1 MADPEHSPPCTVR
14 QQVDLLRA
22 FCGLLGMQADAQWLV
37 REFAD
42 SGDAAQAFGLAQV
55 ARALEALGLDVDVH
69 QGGLAGARRGPMPAV
84 AQAPDGRLMLLAPAG
99 RGGWL
104 VQAAGDPQP
113 TAADD
118 AVLQSMWSG
127 RWLTAQARAG
137 ESSSD
142 PSAPSGAVDER
153 FGLRWF
159 LRALHPHRGVLV
171 QVLLA
176 SLFVQVLALV
186 TPLVFQVVIDKV
198 LTQRTLGTLD
208 VLVVALLAFGVFEA
222 VLGLMRHYLASHT
235 AHRLD
240 VLFGARVFNHLLRLP
255 LAYFERQRSGE
266 TVARLRELENVRA
279 FITGPGLSSGLDLL
293 FVFVFLAVMAHY
305 SLALT
310 AVVVGAL
317 PVFLLISWGLTPLL
331 RRELDDKYAL
341 GAQNQSFVV
350 ETVSAMETVKSLAA
364 QPLWQREWERRLA
377 RQVRSAFHA
386 AQTAQ
391 WTQQA
396 MGLASRALTV
406 LLLWLGARLVMAG
419 DLTVGG
425 LIAFN
430 MLAGR
435 VHAPILKLASLWQE
449 AMQVR
454 VSLRRLAQVMEA
466 PPEPSF
472 GAGRSSLALLRGEVC
487 FEQVGFRYAPQLPP
501 VLHEASLHASPG
513 EIIGIA
519 GPSGAGK
526 TTLARLLQRLYV
538 PQQGRILIDGVDLAL
553 MDPAWL
559 RQQVAVVGQ
568 DVVLFNRS
576 VRENIAIGQP
586 TLPQER
592 VVEAARAAG
601 AHDFIMQ
608 LPEGYDTVVG
618 ERGAR
623 LSGGQRARLA
633 IARALAGEPAVL
645 VLDEA
650 TAWLDDDNERHVQAQ
665 LRQWAQARTVFLIA
679 HRPATL
685 KLAGRVLELAQ
696 GRLHERDTPGRAE
709 GSPVAPRAGPRM
721 GPAGAQALTSR
732 QREPSHV

>member
-1 MADPEHSPPCTVR
+1 MADSEQSPSCALH

-22 FCGLLGMQADAQWLV
+22 FCGLLGLQADARWLV
-37 REFAD
+37 REFVD
-42 SGDAAQAFGLAQV
+42 EGDTVHAFGLAQA
-55 ARALEALGLDVDVH
+55 ARALEALGLAIDVH
-69 QGGLAGARRGPMPAV
+69 QGGLAAARRGPMPAM
-84 AQAPDGRLMLLAPAG
+84 AQAPDGRLMLLAPTAQ
-99 RGGWL
+99 GGWL
-104 VQAAGDPQP
+104 VQAAGDLQP
-113 TAADD
+113 APADD
-118 AVLQSMWSG
+118 PLLQSMWSG

-137 ESSSD
+137 ESTPSY
-142 PSAPSGAVDER
+142 PSAPAGEEAER

-176 SLFVQVLALV
+176 SMFVQVLALV

-198 LTQRTLGTLD
+198 LTQHTLGTLD

-240 VLFGARVFNHLLRLP
+240 VLFGARVFSHLMRLP
-255 LAYFERQRSGE
+255 LAYFERQRSGD

-293 FVFVFLAVMAHY
+293 FVFVFLAVMAQY

-310 AVVVGAL
+310 VVVVAAL

-377 RQVRSAFHA
+377 RHVRSAFHA
-386 AQTAQ
+386 GQTAQ

-396 MGLASRALTV
+396 MGLASRGLTV
-406 LLLWLGARLVMAG
+406 LLLWLGARLVLAG

-454 VSLRRLAQVMEA
+454 VSLRRLALVMEA

-472 GAGRSSLALLRGEVC
+472 GAGRSSPPPLRGEVR

-501 VLHEASLHASPG
+501 VLHEASLQAWPG

-519 GPSGAGK
+519 GASGVGK

-538 PQQGRILIDGVDLAL
+538 PQQGRILIDGIDLGS

-568 DVVLFNRS
+568 DAVLFNRS

-586 TLPQER
+586 ALPLER
-592 VVEAARAAG
+592 VMEAAKAAG
-601 AHDFIMQ
+601 AHGFIMQ
-608 LPEGYDTVVG
+608 LPQGYDTVVG

-623 LSGGQRARLA
+623 LSGGQRARIA
-633 IARALAGEPAVL
+633 IARAIAGEPAVL

-650 TAWLDDDNERHVQAQ
+650 TAWLDDDSERQVQAQ
-665 LRQWAQARTVFLIA
+665 LRQWARSRTVFLIA

-685 KLAGRVLELAQ
+685 RLAGRVLELAD
-696 GRLHERDTPGRAE
+696 GRLCERKLPPGAAASPAQPSGGGHLAE
-709 GSPVAPRAGPRM
+709 APIT
-721 GPAGAQALTSR
+721 L
-732 QREPSHV
+732 REQESIHA